1 MDDIQVEPFDRDRH
15 QRGAFCC
22 GEPLLD
28 EFLRTLVTQYD
39 KRRLGKTFVAVRP
52 GQMAVLGYYTLA
64 SSALA
69 FAHLP
74 STAAKRLPKHPLP
87 VVLLGRLAVDESLQG
102 IGLGAALLMDALRR
116 SLDLS
121 KSLGVFAVEVVA
133 IDDRAAAFYAKYGFM
148 PLLDNPRHMYLPMAT
163 IEGVV
168 TKKLG
173 YTSRGHQ

>member
-1 MDDIQVEPFDRDRH
+1 MDDIQVEPFDRATH

-22 GEPLLD
+22 GEPSLD
-28 EFLRTLVTQYD
+28 DFLHMLVTQYD

-52 GQMAVLGYYTLA
+52 GETTVLGYYTLA

-74 STAAKRLPKHPLP
+74 TAAAKRLPKHPLP
-87 VVLLGRLAVDESLQG
+87 VVLLGRLAVDQSLQG
-102 IGLGAALLMDALRR
+102 IGLGEALLMDALQR

-121 KSLGVFAVEVVA
+121 RSLGVFAVEVVA

-148 PLLDNPRHMYLPMAT
+148 PLLDNPRHMYLPIDT

-168 TKKLG
+168 AKKPG
-173 YTSRGHQ
+173 